1 MLRREYGGRTRL
13 PLVQSVRF
21 ESFVHAA
28 PNNNVRAAPAGAA
41 RTREPLGSGGYG
53 VVAVYVSTAWYMS
66 PEVLGASP
74 NCRFR

>member
-13 PLVQSVRF
+13 PLVQSGRF
-21 ESFVHAA
+21 ESFVRAA
-28 PNNNVRAAPAGAA
+28 PRNVRAAPAGAA

-53 VVAVYVSTAWYMS
+53 VVAVYVSTAWYTS

>member
-13 PLVQSVRF
+13 PLVQSGRF
-21 ESFVHAA
+21 ESCARGLK
-28 PNNNVRAAPAGAA
+28 NVRAAPAGAA

-53 VVAVYVSTAWYMS
+53 VVAVYVSTAWYTS